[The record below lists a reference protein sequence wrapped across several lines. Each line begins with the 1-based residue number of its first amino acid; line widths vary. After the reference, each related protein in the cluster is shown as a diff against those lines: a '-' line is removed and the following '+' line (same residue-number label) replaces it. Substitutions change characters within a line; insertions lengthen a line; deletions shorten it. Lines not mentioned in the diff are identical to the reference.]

1 MASGGGDRTI
11 ALDTKGALFVSED
24 GGKHWKPVRTQ
35 WTGRAV
41 IVRSL
46 NTAEKGNALGALGAM
61 KMSPTAKFELV
72 TDDLQTW
79 LSADGNIWTLQAMP
93 GK

>member
-1 MASGGGDRTI
+1 MVSGADRTL
-11 ALDTKGALFVSED
+11 ALDTRGALFLSVDS
-24 GGKHWKPVRTQ
+24 GKHWKPVRTQ

-41 IVRSL
+41 LIRVL
-46 NTAEKGNALGALGAM
+46 NTVEKGNALGAQGAL
-61 KMSPTAKFELV
+61 KMSPTPKFELV